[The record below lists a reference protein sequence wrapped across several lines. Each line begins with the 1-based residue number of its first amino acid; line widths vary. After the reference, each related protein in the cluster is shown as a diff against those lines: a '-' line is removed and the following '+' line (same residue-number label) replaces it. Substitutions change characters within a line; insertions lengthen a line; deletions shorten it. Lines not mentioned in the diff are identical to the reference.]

1 MSDLSVE
8 LQSQGKPMAEVQVT
22 NMKAGVTRRT
32 YVINLAMS
40 VHSLLLVDAL
50 QTIGPDYKLLVASHK
65 HVTVDNVKVEH
76 EFRPRTGSYMF
87 SLRLGAI
94 YLRDKITT
102 HSIFPL
108 LISPQSS
115 EGAPL

>member
-1 MSDLSVE
+1 
-8 LQSQGKPMAEVQVT
+8 
-22 NMKAGVTRRT
+22 
-32 YVINLAMS
+32 MS

-94 YLRDKITT
+94 YLRDHYTFSLPPP
-102 HSIFPL
+102 H
-108 LISPQSS
+108 ISTIS
-115 EGAPL
+115 EDAPLYAKV